1 MSEESREDKD
11 PQQCLFEISKP
22 PAADA
27 LPAEPPVPASQFPV
41 WTDNKARFIRWY
53 LHYFALITRHG
64 TYIDGFAGPQQE
76 CETDS
81 WAAKLVLE
89 SEPRWLRHFHL
100 CDAKA
105 SQINRLEALKAAQ
118 PERDAKGRKL
128 SRDIH
133 IYRGDFNLTV
143 DTILASGSITEYEA
157 TFCLLDQRTFECDW
171 ATVEKVARYKKSGH
185 KIELFYFLANGWFER
200 ALSGQKDLEKLARW
214 WGRDD
219 WNKLGDMRREER
231 RNILVLRMKRD
242 FGYRSVKAWPIYE
255 RETGGAIMYYM
266 IHATDHPE
274 APIQMARAY
283 KDNVLPFEKPEQYK
297 FWPEP
302 KDPDLDPGAE
312 PSPPVHQ
319 TA

>member
-1 MSEESREDKD
+1 M
-11 PQQCLFEISKP
+11 
-22 PAADA
+22 
-27 LPAEPPVPASQFPV
+27 
-41 WTDNKARFIRWY
+41 
-53 LHYFALITRHG
+53 
-64 TYIDGFAGPQQE
+64 
-76 CETDS
+76 ETKFS
-81 WAAKLVLE
+81 
-89 SEPRWLRHFHL
+89 PRTLGSH
-100 CDAKA
+100 D
-105 SQINRLEALKAAQ
+105 
-118 PERDAKGRKL
+118 
-128 SRDIH
+128 
-133 IYRGDFNLTV
+133 
-143 DTILASGSITEYEA
+143 DT
-157 TFCLLDQRTFECDW
+157 ECDW

-219 WNKLGDMRREER
+219 WNKLGDMSRDER